1 MPGSPI
7 AEAPGASRPS
17 LAGSAR
23 GRACPCRGRRSAPH
37 PGRGRLQA
45 TRAAGAPGG
54 AAALAPDRGYRSQ
67 RPRGWPAGLP
77 SRARTSRPGQPEWP
91 FRARTIAGPMCRR
104 SPLALPGRSGRDPFD
119 APLEALGWPGLA
131 AQRTVLAVTERVVGL
146 DEGMQLA
153 GPLVDHRRFGVAQV
167 ALDGELVAVA
177 VRAVDL
183 DRVQGGL
190 DRMLRGVPL
199 GEAGLAGVAPAVV
212 LQPAGSPHE
221 EAPRLRAT
229 GHVGQHLLDELVVAD
244 LLAKRLPLAGVR
256 HGCVQGGLAETDGP
270 RRNGVAALVD
280 RAHRDEEA
288 LALLA
293 HAILQRHLAVVEVD
307 DAGVAGS
314 NAELAVQRRRGEA
327 AEPPLDDEGRDGPM
341 TLRPVQRGEDEEVVG
356 DVRQADP
363 DLLAVEDV
371 AVAAP
376 SGRRLECA
384 GVRAHPGLGE
394 PERGELFAPRLG
406 HEVALALVLA
416 PPLEEGEGI
425 EADVDALQDAESR
438 VRPLELLAQDGEAD
452 VIHAGTAVALGNR
465 GAEEAQLAHP
475 GEDLAVDLAAR
486 VPVAN
491 VGQDLRLGEGAG
503 ALLDEPVLVRER
515 EVDHGCSAADASVGR
530 HSRPPVAPI
539 GHRLYSAGPHTR
551 ACWARR
557 DPPTPPTKEPR
568 DRHPGRRRRRPRGS
582 RAAPFHA
589 GSRTLFRADLEPRR
603 RTPPVRHGRQGVPRL
618 RQRHRGFRPRSSAP
632 GGHRRD
638 PRAGR

>member
-17 LAGSAR
+17 LAGSAP
-23 GRACPCRGRRSAPH
+23 GRACPCRGRRSAQH

-146 DEGMQLA
+146 DERMQLA

-212 LQPAGSPHE
+212 LQPAGSPHQ

-229 GHVGQHLLDELVVAD
+229 GHVGQHLLDELVVTD
-244 LLAKRLPLAGVR
+244 LLAERLPLAGVR
-256 HGCVQGGLAETDGP
+256 HGCVQAGVAETDGP

-280 RAHRDEEA
+280 RAHR
-288 LALLA
+288 
-293 HAILQRHLAVVEVD
+293 
-307 DAGVAGS
+307 
-314 NAELAVQRRRGEA
+314 
-327 AEPPLDDEGRDGPM
+327 
-341 TLRPVQRGEDEEVVG
+341 DEEVVG

-425 EADVDALQDAESR
+425 EADVDALHDAESR

-452 VIHAGTAVALGNR
+452 VVHAGAAVAVGNR
-465 GAEEAQLAHP
+465 GAQEAQLAHP
-475 GEDLAVDLAAR
+475 GEDLAVHLAAR
-486 VPVAN
+486 VPVA
-491 VGQDLRLGEGAG
+491 
-503 ALLDEPVLVRER
+503 
-515 EVDHGCSAADASVGR
+515 
-530 HSRPPVAPI
+530 
-539 GHRLYSAGPHTR
+539 
-551 ACWARR
+551 
-557 DPPTPPTKEPR
+557 
-568 DRHPGRRRRRPRGS
+568 
-582 RAAPFHA
+582 
-589 GSRTLFRADLEPRR
+589 
-603 RTPPVRHGRQGVPRL
+603 
-618 RQRHRGFRPRSSAP
+618 
-632 GGHRRD
+632 
-638 PRAGR
+638 